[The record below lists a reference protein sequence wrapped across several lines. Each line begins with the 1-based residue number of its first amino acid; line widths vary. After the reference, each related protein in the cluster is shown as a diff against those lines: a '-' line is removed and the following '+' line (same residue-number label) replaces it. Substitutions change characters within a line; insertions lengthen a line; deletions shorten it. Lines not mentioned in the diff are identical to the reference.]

1 MRAKALLATCIA
13 LADACFFWEGG
24 ECDLAEQMCGREG
37 IIVQEPEEN
46 RCHQFIQM
54 VNHANEECAPSD
66 STNVTIDEYR
76 ECFYDEISTHTSDR
90 AACGGACRDAWP
102 MNVTRQFECY
112 AECIH
117 IHGCLKTCGDKKYK
131 YRHAIHDC
139 LEECSSNSPAAH
151 SNTCQGRCNGHS
163 PNRQCWCDASCVYLE
178 DCCSD
183 YDNQCLAKGLTVL
196 EPPNVT
202 FGLPGLNVSQQ
213 SLATSKY
220 KKNFTVTDP
229 SEIGIN
235 TSEYPLV
242 DAPNASFNGSAIVV
256 RNKTA
261 PMPKETEEDDN
272 DVNETEVDLDLS
284 PPSTTTTTTMVVVN
298 DAEDAQASP
307 VRYVTDNTEG
317 ARPTVSD
324 DSQITLIAISRRAP
338 SSEEGPLVPQAS
350 RHTAAAVARTV
361 RLRGHG
367 PSR

>member
-76 ECFYDEISTHTSDR
+76 ECFYDEISTHTSDM

-139 LEECSSNSPAAH
+139 LEECGSNSPAAH

-284 PPSTTTTTTMVVVN
+284 TPSTTTTTTMVVVN